1 MLQIDAAMESQI
13 YRFNAVWDREFCQ
26 LIAIIKEAETNRI
39 LVIWF
44 TFFSAM

>member
-26 LIAIIKEAETNRI
+26 LIAIIKGAETNRI

-44 TFFSAM
+44 TFFSPM